1 MTNINTLREKMS
13 ATVAALESKS
23 ISAEEAMAISRAAAV
38 VIGSLRVEL
47 QYRQMRA
54 EKPEIKFI
62 DSHNAEAVAT
72 ASTGQR
78 KHEQ

>member
-54 EKPEIKFI
+54 EKPEIEFM
-62 DSHNAEAVAT
+62 DSHNKAL
-72 ASTGQR
+72 S
-78 KHEQ
+78 

>member
-54 EKPEIKFI
+54 EKPEIEFM
-62 DSHNAEAVAT
+62 DSHNDKADSPANPK
-72 ASTGQR
+72 S
-78 KHEQ
+78 

>member
-1 MTNINTLREKMS
+1 MKNINTLREKMS

-54 EKPEIKFI
+54 EKPEIEFL
-62 DSHNAEAVAT
+62 DSHNDPGLAT
-72 ASTGQR
+72 APQR
-78 KHEQ
+78 PAKQE

>member
-13 ATVAALESKS
+13 ATVAALENKS

-54 EKPEIKFI
+54 EKPEIEFM
-62 DSHNAEAVAT
+62 DSHNAKV
-72 ASTGQR
+72 TGAER
-78 KHEQ
+78 SVD

>member
-1 MTNINTLREKMS
+1 MTNIIKLREKMS
-13 ATVAALESKS
+13 ATVAALEGKS

-54 EKPEIKFI
+54 EKPEIEFM
-62 DSHNAEAVAT
+62 DSHNNT
-72 ASTGQR
+72 
-78 KHEQ
+78 